1 MAGSTFDFELVA
13 DDKASGVIRQIE
25 GELSRLR
32 PTLKDAGERLRLGGD
47 ETISGMGTIGDKLR
61 DISDFAKGGVQS
73 IGDMIPPLKNLGAL
87 TGGLMKAGGI
97 GAMIAGGQKYMTE
110 AAENGTKNVTSAKN
124 MGMSVEESTRLSGT
138 LVQKGAS
145 KDEASGIMESYYEKL
160 SQANKGQDGELLA
173 SIKSIGAELVKNK
186 DGSVNITKTLESL
199 EAAIQELPD
208 SRNWELRD
216 KLKLPPELIA
226 LLKEG
231 KGKLKER
238 MARSDKIGLTVSDEH
253 AERMDKLNTKIKD
266 LGAEFEGA
274 GNKLEKGIFDF
285 LYNDSMLMKI
295 PDFGDVDKATN
306 RIKEVEERANDTPDN
321 FYHGDKRKDLIARAL
336 KDEDYKKSLSFY
348 EKTRLIA
355 YDPTEAQYKAI
366 EEKYGIEWEKQKKL
380 AEERKNMPRINIGD
394 KIPDYW
400 SMTPNKDPRVRA
412 FRNNNPG
419 NVREASN
426 EIGRDEPGVD
436 IYGNKKGFA
445 IFQDEN
451 DARAALARQL
461 LLYMDRGNNTLDG
474 IMRKYAPRK
483 DNNKTGEYI
492 RYMSQHMEVGPYQ
505 PLDLYDP
512 DVLARAMSGI
522 IKKESGY
529 QPYTYKEMMDSI
541 DDATNNPKWAGKRNP
556 TRLMEQRDRWYL
568 ESEQQQEAT
577 SQSAP
582 SITMNDVSANANIAE
597 VIGEAIRLGLAEN
610 QSKGTLEIVLT
621 NPVTGAKQLLN
632 VNTTGRITTAMDLP

>member
-1 MAGSTFDFELVA
+1 MASNTFDFELVA
-13 DDKASGVIRQIE
+13 DDKVSNEIVNIE
-25 GELSRLR
+25 AQLSQLS
-32 PTLKDAGERLRLGGD
+32 PILKQTREDLKLGGD
-47 ETISGMGTIGDKLR
+47 DSLTGLGNIGDKIR
-61 DISDFAKGGVQS
+61 VITDGAKSGAQS
-73 IGDMIPPLKNLGAL
+73 IGDMIPPLKNFGAIA
-87 TGGLMKAGGI
+87 GGLMKAGGI
-97 GAMIAGGQKYMTE
+97 GALVSGGYKYGAE
-110 AAENGTKNVTSAKN
+110 AAENGTKTLTSAKN

-238 MARSDKIGLTVSDEH
+238 MARSDKIGLTVSGEH

-285 LYNDSMLMKI
+285 IYNDSMLMKV

-306 RIKEVEERANDTPDN
+306 RIKEVEERADDTPDN

-355 YDPTEAQYKAI
+355 HDPTDYQYKNI
-366 EEKYGIEWEKQKKL
+366 EERYGKEWERQKQL
-380 AEERKNMPRINIGD
+380 FEERKNTPKFNIGD
-394 KIPDYW
+394 KVPDNFFKN
-400 SMTPNKDPRVRA
+400 SDNAEGSRG
-412 FRNNNPG
+412 FRNKNPG
-419 NVREASN
+419 NLTAAPNSS
-426 EIGRDEPGVD
+426 GYD
-436 IYGNKKGFA
+436 YGNGHRYVQFPTMKDG
-445 IFQDEN
+445 
-451 DARAALARQL
+451 LAGMSRQL
-461 LLYMDRGNNTLDG
+461 MLDAERGLNTIDKYLY
-474 IMRKYAPRK
+474 KYAGPEAGN
-483 DNNKTGEYI
+483 DTEAYI
-492 RYMSQHMEVGPYQ
+492 RQVSKMTGYGRYDQ
-505 PLDLYDP
+505 LDMHDP
-512 DVLARAMSGI
+512 DVMAKLMPAMIQVENGKQPFSYDEIMEGI
-522 IKKESGY
+522 MESI
-529 QPYTYKEMMDSI
+529 MD
-541 DDATNNPKWAGKRNP
+541 DRWKGKRNSD
-556 TRLMEQRDRWYL
+556 RVMEQRDMIALR
-568 ESEQQQEAT
+568 EEHKRSEQRTQEMPPINAGNQTTQAVDMITSALSEALQQNT
-577 SQSAP
+577 
-582 SITMNDVSANANIAE
+582 
-597 VIGEAIRLGLAEN
+597 
-610 QSKGTLEIVLT
+610 KLEITVISGDKKTTQYLT
-621 NPVTGAKQLLN
+621 PKSNA
-632 VNTTGRITTAMDLP
+632 RITVPMDAP